1 MYVYG
6 TEGNLVRTIQRVDRA
21 FDKERTQNPDASS
34 RLEIYRK
41 GKSEPEPIEFPIGD
55 PMLEE
60 IDEFA
65 DCVLTGRKPETDGVS
80 SLKALSLIRA
90 AIASAKSGQ
99 PVEVEKP

>member
-1 MYVYG
+1 MKG
-6 TEGNLVRTIQRVDRA
+6 RTESERV
-21 FDKERTQNPDASS
+21 
-34 RLEIYRK
+34 
-41 GKSEPEPIEFPIGD
+41 EFPMGD

-65 DCVLTGRKPETDGVS
+65 DCVMSGRKPETDGLS

>member
-1 MYVYG
+1 
-6 TEGNLVRTIQRVDRA
+6 
-21 FDKERTQNPDASS
+21 
-34 RLEIYRK
+34 
-41 GKSEPEPIEFPIGD
+41 
-55 PMLEE
+55 MLEE

-65 DCVLTGRKPETDGVS
+65 DCVMTGRKPETDGVS